1 MANLTKTAQFLA
13 AQVAAGKLTQP
24 EADSILACKAAR
36 VPNALVGIAV
46 TDLTNAQ
53 QAKLL
58 QTISIRLGLSD
69 TTGKIL

>member
-1 MANLTKTAQFLA
+1 MANLTKTSQFLA

-24 EADSILACKAAR
+24 EADAILARKAVK
-36 VPNALVGIAV
+36 VPNGLAGIAV

-58 QTISIRLGLSD
+58 QTLAIRLGLAD
-69 TTGKIL
+69 ATGKIL